1 MSSFRIASRYSKSLL
16 KLAQEKNVL
25 ETVYTEMMGIH
36 ALTSSS
42 KELKLLLKSPVIS
55 ADKKLAVLSKLF
67 DGKVSEITYRFLELL
82 VKKGREAYVPEIAAS
97 FIEQYKVLNKITTI
111 RLTTAVK
118 LEDATVN
125 KLIEDLKQKTGITQ
139 VDLVQEIDE
148 TLIGGYILQYG
159 DNQIDASV
167 SRRLQQFRSA
177 AVDESYT
184 KKY

>member
-16 KLAQEKNVL
+16 KLAQERNVL
-25 ETVYTEMMGIH
+25 ETTYTEMMGIH

-55 ADKKLAVLSKLF
+55 SDKKLAVLSKLF
-67 DGKVSEITYRFLELL
+67 DGKVSDITYRFLELL
-82 VKKGREAYVPEIAAS
+82 VKKGREAYIPEIAAA
-97 FIEQYKVLNKITTI
+97 FIEQYKVLNKITTV

-118 LEDATVN
+118 LDDANVS

-159 DNQIDASV
+159 DKQIDASV

-177 AVDESYT
+177 AVDET
-184 KKY
+184 FVRKY